1 MSDIFLLFIQLLQSW
16 DSSAAKLIKECDG
29 KKTIWIKIFLRYD
42 NGYLQSCHHTS
53 MPSGSNKFPQEKQSN
68 AKPDSSDKR
77 AYFTVHTRG
86 DENVLKRG
94 KRTLEELNHPSSI
107 SLLYIQEKSEKS
119 EKYGNKAFFSFF
131 CESLSLE
138 DLGDAKDISIEKQL

>member
-1 MSDIFLLFIQLLQSW
+1 MFYSFEFAKSQNSLGFLLLFQSS
-16 DSSAAKLIKECDG
+16 DRYSRKVCDG

-42 NGYLQSCHHTS
+42 DGYLQSCHHTS

-77 AYFTVHTRG
+77 AYFTVHTRGG

-138 DLGDAKDISIEKQL
+138 ELGDA

>member
-1 MSDIFLLFIQLLQSW
+1 
-16 DSSAAKLIKECDG
+16 
-29 KKTIWIKIFLRYD
+29 
-42 NGYLQSCHHTS
+42 

-77 AYFTVHTRG
+77 AYFTVHTRGG

-119 EKYGNKAFFSFF
+119 EKYGNKAFFF
-131 CESLSLE
+131 CENLIFE
-138 DLGDAKDISIEKQL
+138 DLGYISILNPISQLKNNFTVY

>member
-1 MSDIFLLFIQLLQSW
+1 MERKQFGSRFS
-16 DSSAAKLIKECDG
+16 
-29 KKTIWIKIFLRYD
+29 YD
-42 NGYLQSCHHTS
+42 GYLQSCHHTS

-119 EKYGNKAFFSFF
+119 EKYGNKDFFF
-131 CESLSLE
+131 CESLIFE
-138 DLGDAKDISIEKQL
+138 DLGYISILNPISQLKNNSCISTTHNTVEPKINI